1 MIEFNCPECNKQI
14 KVKTELAGRTGK
26 CPGCG
31 NKILVPQASSL
42 TKVETP
48 KPVIVRPQSVAKPA
62 VRPPEVPQPIQP
74 WSLPQQVQPQPT
86 TAIQVN
92 VNNTKATNS
101 LGISSL
107 ILGILSFFV
116 CWLPVIG
123 FALSGLGLLLGL
135 GGIAMSVFRKGTGI
149 GYSIAGA
156 AVNSIALLIGII
168 FITVFASAVASVD
181 STMKRLEA
189 ERNKVAQQAKPVP
202 PQQAIPAPAS
212 SDATGEAPTTP
223 EVTIPEAPKP
233 EPAKPTIV
241 YNPATEALQLGDVQL
256 KILEVKL
263 GKVELTQMFSQRDST
278 SADELLMVKVQI
290 TNTSSTKKLDY
301 RGWMESLSNLQGIT
315 AKLTDENEN
324 RNKTISFPASA
335 SIKGATSKDS
345 IYPGKSIVDAIVFEI
360 PIENAKQLFLTL
372 AAKGCQQDGEFRFEI
387 PKAMIQ
393 R

>member
-14 KVKTELAGRTGK
+14 KVKPELAGRTGK

-42 TKVETP
+42 TKLETP
-48 KPVIVRPQSVAKPA
+48 KPVIVRPQLAAKPV

-74 WSLPQQVQPQPT
+74 WSHPQQQPQPT

-116 CWLPVIG
+116 CWIPVIG

-156 AVNSIALLIGII
+156 AVNSIALFIGII
-168 FITVFASAVASVD
+168 FITVYASAVASVD

-189 ERNKVAQQAKPVP
+189 ERNKVAQQAKPVQ
-202 PQQAIPAPAS
+202 PQQAMPTNSSIGATGDIPA
-212 SDATGEAPTTP
+212 TP
-223 EVTIPEAPKP
+223 EVATPVASTP

-241 YNPATEALQLGDVQL
+241 YNPATEALQLGDVQF

-263 GKVELTQMFSQRDST
+263 GKVELTQMFSQRDTT
-278 SADELLMVKVQI
+278 SEDELLMVKVQI

-301 RGWMESLSNLQGIT
+301 QGWMESLSSMQGIT
-315 AKLTDENEN
+315 AVLTDENDN
-324 RNKTISFPASA
+324 RYKKVNFSGALSV
-335 SIKGATSKDS
+335 KGATSKDS

-387 PKAMIQ
+387 PKAMIK

>member
-1 MIEFNCPECNKQI
+1 MIEFNCPECNKPI
-14 KVKTELAGRTGK
+14 KVKPELAGRTGK

-31 NKILVPQASSL
+31 NKIVVPQASAL

-48 KPVIVRPQSVAKPA
+48 KQAIVRPQSVAKPV

-74 WSLPQQVQPQPT
+74 WSLPQQTQPQPT

-92 VNNTKATNS
+92 VNTTKATNS

-116 CWLPVIG
+116 CWIPVIG

-156 AVNSIALLIGII
+156 AVNSIALFIGII
-168 FITVFASAVASVD
+168 FITVYAGAVASVD
-181 STMKRLEA
+181 STMKQLEA
-189 ERNKVAQQAKPVP
+189 QRNKVAQQAKPVQ
-202 PQQAIPAPAS
+202 PQQAVPAPAS

-223 EVTIPEAPKP
+223 EVAIPEAPKP

-241 YNPATEALQLGDVQL
+241 FNPATEALQLGDVQL

-263 GKVELTQMFSQRDST
+263 GKVELTQMFSQRDTT

-301 RGWMESLSNLQGIT
+301 RGWMESLSSMQGIT

-324 RNKTISFPASA
+324 RYKTISFPASA

-387 PKAMIQ
+387 PKAMIK

>member
-1 MIEFNCPECNKQI
+1 MLEGP
-14 KVKTELAGRTGK
+14 
-26 CPGCG
+26 
-31 NKILVPQASSL
+31 
-42 TKVETP
+42 
-48 KPVIVRPQSVAKPA
+48 
-62 VRPPEVPQPIQP
+62 
-74 WSLPQQVQPQPT
+74 

-116 CWLPVIG
+116 CWIPVIG
-123 FALSGLGLLLGL
+123 FGLSGLGLLLGL

-156 AVNSIALLIGII
+156 AVNSIALFIGIL

-189 ERNKVAQQAKPVP
+189 ERNKVAQQAKPVQ

-223 EVTIPEAPKP
+223 EVAIPEAPKP

-256 KILEVKL
+256 TILEVKL
-263 GKVELTQMFSQRDST
+263 GKVELTQMFSQRDTTST
-278 SADELLMVKVQI
+278 DELLMVKVQI

-324 RNKTISFPASA
+324 RYKTISFPASS

-387 PKAMIQ
+387 PKAMIK